1 INKNSYSIEDKNK
14 MPIKSRENLIGAYAF
29 LISIILAVIVGF
41 VTVVLGNTQNTTQIL
56 TGLLMVLGLV
66 AGYFVAEKNVQTFL
80 FASVS
85 LVLVS
90 FAGLQGGLLSAA
102 ILGIP
107 NVSRLATSVL
117 GSLMFIFIPAAVVV
131 ALKTVFSLAKVS
143 ME

>member
-1 INKNSYSIEDKNK
+1 

-29 LISIILAVIVGF
+29 LISIILAVIVGL
-41 VTVVLGNTQNTTQIL
+41 VTVIPGNTQNTTQIL

>member
-1 INKNSYSIEDKNK
+1 

-131 ALKTVFSLAKVS
+131 ALKTVFSLAKVN